1 MEQNDNTSQTLK
13 RFGQISTNI
22 NTGTDL
28 QCQDFIFFKFSLE
41 STSDYNLLVKKSI
54 HDIF

>member
-13 RFGQISTNI
+13 RFGQISSNI

-28 QCQDFIFFKFSLE
+28 QCQDFIFFFLSR
-41 STSDYNLLVKKSI
+41 STSDYNLAS
-54 HDIF
+54 